1 MVAIPV
7 PQPRGRPQR
16 YAPDASPLPGT
27 FWNSRAG
34 VGELGRV
41 AGDVGR
47 YRHPLREPLGQVNL
61 SWGSASL
68 ALSVTRLVG
77 VG

>member
-1 MVAIPV
+1 LVAEREV
-7 PQPRGRPQR
+7 GSGQGDEGS
-16 YAPDASPLPGT
+16 YSPLPGT

-47 YRHPLREPLGQVNL
+47 YRHLLREPLGEVNL
-61 SWGSASL
+61 SWGSATL